1 MGCCAS
7 NITTKR
13 CAFLGLTV
21 PRYLRRQPPPPP
33 TFSPSRSSLGS
44 GYSLQSAA
52 GDEPGATESHNPGGG
67 AGGGGPGQPSG
78 GVAYGPGFAGV
89 SDEDLAAMDPKRAKR
104 LVANRQARFVFC
116 TGQTDDNLTQAGCMF
131 LQSAL

>member
-1 MGCCAS
+1 MPVCMGCCAS

-13 CAFLGLTV
+13 CAFLGLTA

-52 GDEPGATESHNPGGG
+52 GDEPGAAESHNP
-67 AGGGGPGQPSG
+67 G

-104 LVANRQARFVFC
+104 LVANRQARVCFC
-116 TGQTDDNLTQAGCMF
+116 TWTDC
-131 LQSAL
+131 